1 MRYSH
6 LFVLLLAFAS
16 CNALSAGNHDHKE
29 EAHKEAEHRHE
40 KSGQKGGDHDHE
52 DEGHEALGHEDKEVQ
67 HKAGDHEHDGKEHE
81 EDHGH
86 AAERDQ
92 KDGHGHDEHG
102 HGEEGHEEG
111 VPELTAQQIQT
122 AGIETLVVRQDDVAG
137 VVVAPGEV
145 SLNIYQTTKVA
156 PRIAAQI
163 IKRHVKLG
171 QGVEPGQVLVTLSS
185 VEVAQA
191 QGELL
196 VSDREWQRVKK
207 LGGKVVSERRYIK
220 AQVARQQASAKV
232 RAYGMTE
239 DQIKALLK
247 NKDSS
252 AATGELELLSP
263 QHGTVIRD
271 NFIVGE
277 LAEPGRELFVI
288 TDEYQLWVDARL
300 TPEDAAQVKVGAK
313 ARIKAK
319 GHWLEGEVIQAQHM
333 LDESTRTLS
342 VRLQVANPYH
352 ELHPGEFVT
361 VKIDSSARHT
371 GIAVPVAAVLR
382 SPDGDWQVFIEEAPG
397 RYEPKEVKVQRTVGD
412 RMVVEGL
419 EAGERIVSK
428 GAFFIQSEIAKSG
441 FDIHNH

>member
-29 EAHKEAEHRHE
+29 EARKEAEHRHE